1 MKPLS
6 LAFLFA
12 LGAVLTAN
20 AAQPDRRPYPVPISK
35 AQPAGSGLQSG
46 LDLRSEVLRAM
57 CKQPPP
63 RPQIPAALLA
73 RATAPDVGPFP
84 YSIKAIPGV
93 VDADVKWKLIWVQ
106 TGNNTD
112 GMVGLPDGSVL
123 IAQNDNSEVVRLTPE
138 GHATV
143 AYKDTNTGGSLAL
156 NKKGELFIAER
167 SLIPSI
173 WQLAPE
179 RKLIAN
185 SYKGEALECQG
196 SGVMDSAA
204 ALHNGGVYF
213 AWTGYYYA
221 SPDGKVTKVFDQPVN
236 GATLSPDETRLYMG
250 SGGNLYVG
258 DVGADGMLSNT
269 RMLAQIPGGGNDGA
283 TVDSQGRIYITGD
296 AGVRVFEPDGKYLG
310 TIPAP
315 RRLVDVVFGG
325 PGKKTLFAIGPH
337 QVNPGAPDS
346 QVIDEVYILPML
358 AQGYLER
365 GK

>member
-1 MKPLS
+1 
-6 LAFLFA
+6 
-12 LGAVLTAN
+12 
-20 AAQPDRRPYPVPISK
+20 
-35 AQPAGSGLQSG
+35 
-46 LDLRSEVLRAM
+46 
-57 CKQPPP
+57 
-63 RPQIPAALLA
+63 
-73 RATAPDVGPFP
+73 
-84 YSIKAIPGV
+84 
-93 VDADVKWKLIWVQ
+93 
-106 TGNNTD
+106 
-112 GMVGLPDGSVL
+112 
-123 IAQNDNSEVVRLTPE
+123 
-138 GHATV
+138 
-143 AYKDTNTGGSLAL
+143 
-156 NKKGELFIAER
+156 
-167 SLIPSI
+167 
-173 WQLAPE
+173 
-179 RKLIAN
+179 
-185 SYKGEALECQG
+185 
-196 SGVMDSAA
+196 
-204 ALHNGGVYF
+204 
-213 AWTGYYYA
+213 
-221 SPDGKVTKVFDQPVN
+221 
-236 GATLSPDETRLYMG
+236 MG